1 MSLDAMV
8 LPFVKL
14 INTPSCRNVMCAQL
28 KCQHNQIFKM
38 LDVVKLKR
46 PKLDVST
53 MCQQT
58 AKPHNTVCPASPC
71 REQTLPICS
80 LNEGNYFSKYATFS
94 TGIAN

>member
-1 MSLDAMV
+1 
-8 LPFVKL
+8 
-14 INTPSCRNVMCAQL
+14 
-28 KCQHNQIFKM
+28 M